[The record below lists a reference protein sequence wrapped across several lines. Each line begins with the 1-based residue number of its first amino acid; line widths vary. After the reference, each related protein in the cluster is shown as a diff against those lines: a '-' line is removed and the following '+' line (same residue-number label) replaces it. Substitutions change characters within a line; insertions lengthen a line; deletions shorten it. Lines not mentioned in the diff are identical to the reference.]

1 MSDPKRILAAV
12 DVGTDAQPV
21 LERAADLAKHYGSE
35 VAVMHVV
42 EVIPADLSSEYILP
56 QLQEV
61 QDQLQAQAE
70 TRLREDIQRAGIAK
84 AVIVT
89 VQGSTKGELLR
100 YARDQHID
108 LIVMGSHSRRGLAR
122 LLGSTAIGVLHA
134 APCDVYVVRLTD

>member
-12 DVGTDAQPV
+12 DVGVDAQPI
-21 LERAADLAKHYGSE
+21 LARTADLAKRYGSE

-56 QLQEV
+56 QLQQV

-70 TRLREDIQRAGIAK
+70 KRLREEAHQAGIGGATI
-84 AVIVT
+84 AT

-100 YARDQHID
+100 YAREHQTD
-108 LIVMGSHSRRGLAR
+108 LIVLGSHSRRGLAR
-122 LLGSTAIGVLHA
+122 LLGSTAIGVLHS
-134 APCDVYVVRLTD
+134 APCDVYVVRLPE

>member
-12 DVGTDAQPV
+12 DVGTDALPV
-21 LERAADLAKHYGSE
+21 LARAADLAKRYGSE

-61 QDQLQAQAE
+61 QDQLQAQAQ
-70 TRLREDIQRAGIAK
+70 TRLREDTQREGIAN

-100 YARDQHID
+100 YAREQQID
-108 LIVMGSHSRRGLAR
+108 LIVVGSHSRRGLAR
-122 LLGSTAIGVLHA
+122 LLGSTAMGVLHA
-134 APCDVYVVRLTD
+134 APCDVYVVRLRD

>member
-1 MSDPKRILAAV
+1 MSDPKRILAAI
-12 DVGTDAQPV
+12 DVGVDAQPI
-21 LERAADLAKHYGSE
+21 LARTADLAKRYGSE

-56 QLQEV
+56 QLQQV

-70 TRLREDIQRAGIAK
+70 KRLREEAHQAGIGGAT
-84 AVIVT
+84 IVT

-100 YARDQHID
+100 YAREHQTD

-122 LLGSTAIGVLHA
+122 LLGSTAIGVLHS
-134 APCDVYVVRLTD
+134 APCDVYVVRLPE